1 MSTYD
6 FAIVGGG
13 IVGLSVGMALT
24 ERSPGAR
31 VIVIEKENHW
41 AAHQTGHNSG
51 VIHSGIYYKPGSYK
65 AKFAIEGARLIPE
78 FCREHGITHDVCGKI
93 IVATEEFELPLLDN
107 LLKRGFAH
115 GLPIRKIDADQIREI
130 EPHCTGLAGIE
141 VKSTGI
147 ADYKQVAA
155 TYAKIIQQRG
165 GELKLGCRVNKFVHN
180 SDSITIETTG
190 GEFETKFL
198 VNCAGLHC
206 DRVARLD
213 NVDPQAKIVPFRGEY
228 YELKP
233 EKRYLVKNLI
243 YPVPNPEFPFL
254 GVHYTRMTDGNI
266 HCGPNAVLA
275 LKREGYRW
283 RDVCFYDMWDS
294 LTYKGFWNL
303 AKKNFGEGMTEVYR
317 SLSKKAFTKS
327 LQRLIPEVQQDDLVP
342 SHAGV
347 RAQALMP
354 DGKMVDDFLI
364 VRGERSV
371 HVCNAPS
378 PAATASIP
386 IGRAVAEQLPLPARA
401 QVAVP
406 V

>member
-1 MSTYD
+1 
-6 FAIVGGG
+6 
-13 IVGLSVGMALT
+13 
-24 ERSPGAR
+24 
-31 VIVIEKENHW
+31 
-41 AAHQTGHNSG
+41 
-51 VIHSGIYYKPGSYK
+51 
-65 AKFAIEGARLIPE
+65 
-78 FCREHGITHDVCGKI
+78 
-93 IVATEEFELPLLDN
+93 

-115 GLPIRKIDADQIREI
+115 GLPIRKIGPEEIRQI
-130 EPHCTGLAGIE
+130 EPHCAGLAGIQ

-147 ADYKQVAA
+147 ADYKKISA
-155 TYAKIIQQRG
+155 TYAKIIQDRG
-165 GELKLGCRVNKFVHN
+165 GELKLGCKVTRFIHKP
-180 SDSITIETTG
+180 DSITIESSG
-190 GEFETKFL
+190 GEFETKML
-198 VNCAGLHC
+198 INCAGLHC
-206 DRVARLD
+206 DRIARLD
-213 NVDPQAKIVPFRGEY
+213 HVDPQARIVPFRGEY

-243 YPVPNPEFPFL
+243 YPVPNPDFPFL

-275 LKREGYRW
+275 LKREGYSWKDISLR
-283 RDVCFYDMWDS
+283 DMWDS

-303 AKKNFGEGMTEVYR
+303 AKKNFGEGMKEVHR
-317 SLSKKAFTKS
+317 SLSKKAFTRS
-327 LQRLIPEVQQDDLVP
+327 LQRLIPDVREEDLVP

-364 VRGERSV
+364 VRGDKSV

-386 IGRAVAEQLPLPARA
+386 IGRAVVEQLPEPATRT

>member
-1 MSTYD
+1 
-6 FAIVGGG
+6 
-13 IVGLSVGMALT
+13 MALT
-24 ERSPGAR
+24 ERYPDAR
-31 VIVIEKENHW
+31 IVVIEKENHW

-78 FCREHGITHDVCGKI
+78 FCQEHGIDYDVCGKI
-93 IVATEEFELPLLDN
+93 IVATEEWELPLLEN
-107 LLKRGFAH
+107 LFTRGNQH
-115 GLPIRKIDADQIREI
+115 GLPIRKIGPAEIKEI
-130 EPHCTGLAGIE
+130 EPHCAGLAGIQ

-147 ADYKQVAA
+147 ADYKKVSA
-155 TYAKIIQQRG
+155 TYAKIIESRG
-165 GELKLGCRVNKFVHN
+165 GELKLGCRVDRLVHM
-180 SDSITIETTG
+180 SDSIIIETTG
-190 GEFETKFL
+190 GDFQTRLL

-206 DRVARLD
+206 DRVAILD
-213 NVDPQAKIVPFRGEY
+213 RVDPQAKIVPFRGEY
-228 YELKP
+228 YELRP
-233 EKRYLVKNLI
+233 DKRYLVKNLI
-243 YPVPNPEFPFL
+243 YPVPNPAFPFL

-275 LKREGYRW
+275 LKREGYTW
-283 RDVCFYDMWDS
+283 SDVCMYDMWDS

-303 AKKNFGEGMTEVYR
+303 AMKHFADGMKEVWR
-317 SLSKKAFTKS
+317 SLNKKAFTQS
-327 LQRLIPEVQQDDLVP
+327 LQRLIPEVQEDDLIP

-364 VRGERSV
+364 VRGDRSV

-386 IGRAVAEQLPLPARA
+386 IGRAVAEQLPQPAR
-401 QVAVP
+401 VAVAMS
-406 V
+406 

>member
-1 MSTYD
+1 MYD
-6 FAIVGGG
+6 FAIIGGG

-24 ERSPGAR
+24 ERNPDAR
-31 VIVIEKENHW
+31 IVIIEMEDHW

-65 AKFAIEGARLIPE
+65 AKFAIEGSKLIPQ
-78 FCREHGITHDVCGKI
+78 FCQEHGITYDVCGKI
-93 IVATEEFELPLLDN
+93 IVATEEWELPLLDN

-115 GLPIRKIDADQIREI
+115 GLPIEKIGPERIKEI
-130 EPHCTGLAGIE
+130 EPHCAGLAAIH
-141 VKSTGI
+141 VKSCGI
-147 ADYKQVAA
+147 ADYKKVAA
-155 TYAKIIQQRG
+155 TYAKIIQLRG
-165 GELKLGCRVNKFVHN
+165 GELRLGSRVLK
-180 SDSITIETTG
+180 ITHRLGGITVETTTG
-190 GEFETKFL
+190 DIETKFV

-206 DRVARLD
+206 DRVAEMD

-228 YELKP
+228 YELR
-233 EKRYLVKNLI
+233 EDKRYLVKNLI
-243 YPVPNPEFPFL
+243 YPVPNPAFPFL

-275 LKREGYRW
+275 LKREGYTW
-283 RDVCFYDMWDS
+283 HDVSLADMWES
-294 LTYKGFWNL
+294 LTYKGFWKL
-303 AKKNFGEGMTEVYR
+303 AGKHFSDGMMEMYR
-317 SLSKKAFTKS
+317 SFSKKAFTRS
-327 LQRLIPEVQQDDLVP
+327 LQRLIPAVQEDDLVP

-364 VRGERSV
+364 VRGENSV

-386 IGRAVAEQLPLPARA
+386 IGRAVAEQLPQPARRPL
-401 QVAVP
+401 AVP

>member
-1 MSTYD
+1 MYD

-13 IVGLSVGMALT
+13 IVGLSVGKALL
-24 ERSPGAR
+24 ERSPDAR
-31 VIVIEKENHW
+31 VLVIEKENHW

-65 AKFAIEGARLIPE
+65 ARFAIEGSRLIPE
-78 FCREHGITHDVCGKI
+78 FCAEHGIEHDVCGKI
-93 IVATEEFELPLLDN
+93 IVATEQYELPLLDN

-115 GLPIRKIDADQIREI
+115 GLPVRKIGPEEIRQI
-130 EPHCTGLAGIE
+130 EPHCAGIAGIE

-147 ADYKQVAA
+147 ANFKKVAA
-155 TYAKIIQQRG
+155 TYAKIIRENE
-165 GELKLGCRVNKFVHN
+165 GELKLGCEVLGIRRNGNGSVL
-180 SDSITIETTG
+180 ETTAG
-190 GEFETKFL
+190 PIHARFI
-198 VNCAGLHC
+198 VNCGGLHC
-206 DRVARLD
+206 DRIAIMD
-213 NVDPQAKIVPFRGEY
+213 KVDPQAKIVPFRGEY
-228 YELKP
+228 FELTP
-233 EKRYLVKNLI
+233 QKRYLVKNLI

-254 GVHYTRMTDGNI
+254 GVHFTRMTDGNI

-275 LKREGYRW
+275 LKREGYTW
-283 RDVCFYDMWDS
+283 GDISIGDMWDS
-294 LTYKGFWNL
+294 LTYKGFWAL
-303 AKKNFGEGMTEVYR
+303 AKRNFGEGMKEVYR
-317 SLSKKAFTKS
+317 SFSKKAFTKT
-327 LQRLIPEVQQDDLVP
+327 LQRLIPEVQEDDLVP

-364 VRGERSV
+364 VRGENSV

-386 IGRAVAEQLPLPARA
+386 IGRAVAAQLPQPTRT
-401 QVAVP
+401 QVAVG